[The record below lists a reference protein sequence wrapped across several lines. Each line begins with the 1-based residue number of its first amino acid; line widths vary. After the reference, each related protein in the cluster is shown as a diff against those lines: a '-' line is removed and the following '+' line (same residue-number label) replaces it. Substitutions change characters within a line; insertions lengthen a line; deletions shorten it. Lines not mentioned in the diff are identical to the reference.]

1 MSCASFC
8 NRLVLDKQPS
18 QFLSCAL
25 WYLTSGI
32 CSWYKC
38 HNSKRE
44 EWHMTDDKAGKAP
57 VYVSYLTFS
66 NLLDWLRE
74 LSTIPSQF
82 DRSFW
87 GTKYSGATGAQLMT
101 GLRFLGLLDGD
112 KPTDRLEQLAL
123 ASEAE
128 RKPMIAELLR
138 DSYGAALVDG
148 LPKATPKMVRDAL
161 FERGATEGTFR
172 KAQSFF
178 INAAKAADLPMP
190 VAIAKQARNKP
201 SPARRN
207 GVGAKAKAPTVPKE
221 TTPTPEDKPLEQVRH
236 KLPSDLHPALVP
248 ILEDLPK
255 VGPAWQRDAHDLW
268 LETFKAVLDYS
279 YPVKE
284 APGEA

>member
-1 MSCASFC
+1 MA
-8 NRLVLDKQPS
+8 
-18 QFLSCAL
+18 
-25 WYLTSGI
+25 
-32 CSWYKC
+32 
-38 HNSKRE
+38 
-44 EWHMTDDKAGKAP
+44 DDQTAKAP
-57 VYVSYLTFS
+57 VYVSYLTFA

-74 LSTIPSQF
+74 LNTIPSQF

-112 KPTDRLEQLAL
+112 KPMDRLEILAL

-128 RKPMIAELLR
+128 RKPLLAQLLR
-138 DSYGAALVDG
+138 DAYGAELVDG

-161 FERGATEGTFR
+161 FARGATEGTFR

-190 VAIAKQARNKP
+190 AVIAKQARNKP
-201 SPARRN
+201 GPAKRN
-207 GVGAKAKAPTVPKE
+207 APTVKMNKVKSESEKGGTATADKE
-221 TTPTPEDKPLEQVRH
+221 REDEPYIPST
-236 KLPSDLHPALVP
+236 KLHRALVP

-255 VGPAWQRDAHDLW
+255 VGPVWKRDGQDRW
-268 LETFKAVLDYS
+268 LATFRAVLDYA

-284 APGEA
+284 DVDEK